1 MQVFS
6 YIDTDY
12 DLLAD
17 DYEAYADS
25 PIRRAW
31 KTREEAVKACI
42 AEIAEFNDDIDDE
55 EDQIEVPTP
64 DDFEEEENGDL
75 VYRESVDAPVY
86 RVYAINIE

>member
-17 DYEAYADS
+17 DHEAYADS
-25 PIRRAW
+25 PMRRAW
-31 KTREEAVKACI
+31 KTREKAVKACI